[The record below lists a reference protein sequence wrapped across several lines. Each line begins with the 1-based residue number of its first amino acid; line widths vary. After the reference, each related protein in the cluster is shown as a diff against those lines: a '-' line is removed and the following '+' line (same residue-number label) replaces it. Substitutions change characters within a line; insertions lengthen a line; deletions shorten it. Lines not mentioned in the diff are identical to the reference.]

1 MNLWGFDFASKEN
14 AARST
19 GRIFLLAFHRVSRN
33 LVSALDNQVK
43 TKICLDHSI
52 EISSTI
58 FQITNNRTGQILLIV
73 GKLLNVIL
81 IPHPAADIAPCH
93 LISEKTLC
101 PETVSKKLLNNV
113 ECWSG
118 NKNKKGSEIRIFRKV
133 WSFAK
138 PSSTPHTQS
147 HAQTHTHNN

>member
-1 MNLWGFDFASKEN
+1 MRLTIKLKLKFAS
-14 AARST
+14 
-19 GRIFLLAFHRVSRN
+19 I
-33 LVSALDNQVK
+33 
-43 TKICLDHSI
+43 IHSI

-101 PETVSKKLLNNV
+101 PETVSKKLLNMLNV
-113 ECWSG
+113 DQG
-118 NKNKKGSEIRIFRKV
+118 IRIRRDPK
-133 WSFAK
+133 
-138 PSSTPHTQS
+138 
-147 HAQTHTHNN
+147 